1 VNRRIELDGAVLVA
15 EKAIE
20 FECGQRYVRRLKPEV
35 VEVEAKGDEQHG
47 LLREGSVLSI
57 VGPSSG
63 SGVADAVGA
72 LASGDDARAAAAS
85 ERLLDQQRKG
95 IEALRGSDVT
105 NQEVFVDVFYRAL
118 PIAKKVTLLP
128 GADAGVE
135 VAVWNGAPLDHGL
148 FTAKEYVRSP
158 DAEPAQ
164 VTVVCVRP
172 QLSELERAVVG
183 KVAPHEEDMQL
194 LGPPFAY
201 AGAMDAVRGV
211 GAQEAAGGASEEP
224 GRQQYLVYDDRAQY
238 AVGGAST
245 LDEAVAD
252 PGEAVVGKDR
262 RMIFHPAE
270 ELVVVVAGVPFK
282 KGDFE
287 RDVGGL
293 ELDENDV
300 GRSARALLRA
310 RQRALDPR
318 RR

>member
-1 VNRRIELDGAVLVA
+1 
-15 EKAIE
+15 
-20 FECGQRYVRRLKPEV
+20 
-35 VEVEAKGDEQHG
+35 
-47 LLREGSVLSI
+47 
-57 VGPSSG
+57 
-63 SGVADAVGA
+63 
-72 LASGDDARAAAAS
+72 
-85 ERLLDQQRKG
+85 
-95 IEALRGSDVT
+95 
-105 NQEVFVDVFYRAL
+105 
-118 PIAKKVTLLP
+118 
-128 GADAGVE
+128 
-135 VAVWNGAPLDHGL
+135 
-148 FTAKEYVRSP
+148 
-158 DAEPAQ
+158 
-164 VTVVCVRP
+164 
-172 QLSELERAVVG
+172 
-183 KVAPHEEDMQL
+183 
-194 LGPPFAY
+194 
-201 AGAMDAVRGV
+201 V